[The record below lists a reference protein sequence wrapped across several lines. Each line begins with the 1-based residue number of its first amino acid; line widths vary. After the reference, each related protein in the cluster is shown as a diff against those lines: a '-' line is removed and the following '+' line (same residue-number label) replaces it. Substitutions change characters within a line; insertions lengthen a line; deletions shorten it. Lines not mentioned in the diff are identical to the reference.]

1 MFFFYKHDTS
11 NGAFTYYVISF
22 SQIFDSPSPICDQ
35 ALSLSSPPPSIM
47 STLNPHPFP
56 KQNISSNAGFIQ
68 GLWDMWF
75 VNYNFPT
82 GFSLIITKNIF

>member
-47 STLNPHPFP
+47 STLSEPPPLSLAKYIVKCRLHSGTMGYVICKLQLPN
-56 KQNISSNAGFIQ
+56 
-68 GLWDMWF
+68 WF
-75 VNYNFPT
+75 HSDYY
-82 GFSLIITKNIF
+82 

>member
-56 KQNISSNAGFIQ
+56 
-68 GLWDMWF
+68 
-75 VNYNFPT
+75 
-82 GFSLIITKNIF
+82 